1 MKLIES
7 LKDIDLAREI
17 FKAWDFEEKGYL
29 TLHEL
34 VEQFLG
40 LGLGINS
47 QFVERFLQTLTS
59 KDKQLEILTLKK
71 FLKVFKYDKFGQ

>member
-34 VEQFLG
+34 VE
-40 LGLGINS
+40 
-47 QFVERFLQTLTS
+47 
-59 KDKQLEILTLKK
+59 
-71 FLKVFKYDKFGQ
+71 